1 VNDRDDDPE
10 NLRQETR
17 RDRHLRK
24 RINPRISR
32 KINKINLTK

>member
-17 RDRHLRK
+17 RDRLRK
-24 RINPRISR
+24 RINPQIAR
-32 KINKINLTK
+32 KLNKINLTK